1 MSRMYIVNHWND
13 AAAYSGEQIGDR
25 LKDSTALHFNRDGSA
40 NVNLYSEETAL
51 AKKKSSVSITDRIL
65 PQKRRVDSLTAQMV
79 ELESEYKAGNMS
91 ITDYSLYRDIVS
103 AKRDRAIVLLDRAM
117 KVKPIRPESYE
128 DTQQVGEEYAYETF
142 SITSDNNG
150 HGESYSSPEGGS
162 FFAEVID
169 ELSNEN
175 SLKSFLKMSC
185 KVSRKLVSFSHQVK
199 KFTQKAKAYYRELE
213 GI

>member
-51 AKKKSSVSITDRIL
+51 AKKKSPVSITDRIL

-79 ELESEYKAGNMS
+79 ELELEYKAGKMS
-91 ITDYSLYRDIVS
+91 IQDYSLYRDIVS

-117 KVKPIRPESYE
+117 KVKPIRSESYE
-128 DTQQVGEEYAYETF
+128 DSDISTPSSGLSHEANDGYASEGYEEIGVRF
-142 SITSDNNG
+142 
-150 HGESYSSPEGGS
+150 
-162 FFAEVID
+162 ID
-169 ELSNEN
+169 ELSSTN
-175 SLKSFLKMSC
+175 SLKNILKKAC
-185 KVSRKLVSFSHQVK
+185 IVTRKVI
-199 KFTQKAKAYYRELE
+199 YYKHKISSYLQTLKEV
-213 GI
+213 